1 MQLFI
6 GRQLFIFAMYFFHA
20 RIGKAMFRSM
30 EYYAETMRL
39 ISVLFPNKKQ
49 RADWESKA
57 HNLMVS
63 YADDEFRRVMKEM
76 RRG

>member
-6 GRQLFIFAMYFFHA
+6 ARQLFICAMYLFHA
-20 RIGKAMFRSM
+20 RIGKAMVRSM
-30 EYYAETMRL
+30 EYYAETMHL
-39 ISVLFPNKKQ
+39 ISVLFLNKKQ
-49 RADWESKA
+49 RADWERKA

-63 YADDEFRRVMKEM
+63 YADDEFHKVMKEI

>member
-6 GRQLFIFAMYFFHA
+6 ARQLFIFVMYFFHSI
-20 RIGKAMFRSM
+20 IGKRMLRSM
-30 EYYAETMRL
+30 EYYAETMHL
-39 ISVLFPNKKQ
+39 ISILFPNKKQ
-49 RADWESKA
+49 RADWEQRA

>member
-6 GRQLFIFAMYFFHA
+6 ARYLFICVMYLFHSI
-20 RIGKAMFRSM
+20 IGKRMLRSM
-30 EYYAETMRL
+30 EYYVQTMGL
-39 ISVLFPNKKQ
+39 IHVLFPNKQQ
-49 RADWESKA
+49 RAAWERKA

-63 YADDEFRRVMKEM
+63 YADDEFRKVMKEM

>member
-1 MQLFI
+1 MQMFFA
-6 GRQLFIFAMYFFHA
+6 RQLFIFAMYLFHA

-39 ISVLFPNKKQ
+39 IGVLFPKEEQ
-49 RADWESKA
+49 RVAWETKA

>member
-6 GRQLFIFAMYFFHA
+6 ARQLFICAMYLFHSI
-20 RIGKAMFRSM
+20 IGKRMVRSM

-39 ISVLFPNKKQ
+39 ISILFPNKKQ

>member
-1 MQLFI
+1 MQVFI
-6 GRQLFIFAMYFFHA
+6 ARQLFICALYLFHSI
-20 RIGKAMFRSM
+20 IGKRMVRSM
-30 EYYAETMRL
+30 EYYMQTMHL

-49 RADWESKA
+49 RAVWERKA

-63 YADDEFRRVMKEM
+63 YADDEFRKVMKEL

>member
-6 GRQLFIFAMYFFHA
+6 ARQLFIFAMYLFHA

-30 EYYAETMRL
+30 EYYAETMHL

-49 RADWESKA
+49 RAAWEQRA

>member
-6 GRQLFIFAMYFFHA
+6 ARQLFIFVMYFFHSI
-20 RIGKAMFRSM
+20 IGKRMLRSM
-30 EYYAETMRL
+30 EYYAETMHL
-39 ISVLFPNKKQ
+39 ISILFPNKKQ
-49 RADWESKA
+49 RADWERKA

>member
-6 GRQLFIFAMYFFHA
+6 ARQLFIFVMYFFHSI
-20 RIGKAMFRSM
+20 IGKRMLRSM

-39 ISVLFPNKKQ
+39 ISILFPNKKQ

-57 HNLMVS
+57 HSLMVS
-63 YADDEFRRVMKEM
+63 YADDEFRRVMKEI

>member
-30 EYYAETMRL
+30 EYYAETMHL
-39 ISVLFPNKKQ
+39 ISVLFPNKQQRTAWEQ
-49 RADWESKA
+49 RAN
-57 HNLMVS
+57 NLMNS
-63 YADDEFRRVMKEM
+63 YADSEFRRVMKEI